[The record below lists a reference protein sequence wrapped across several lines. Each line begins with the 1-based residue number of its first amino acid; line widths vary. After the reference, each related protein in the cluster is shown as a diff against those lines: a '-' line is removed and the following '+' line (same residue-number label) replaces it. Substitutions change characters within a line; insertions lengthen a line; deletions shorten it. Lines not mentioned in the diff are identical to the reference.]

1 MSDYVDRITDCGF
14 TWGPM
19 KVERVMEYRGV
30 RVLSV
35 EVPGQPRLEIRVS
48 PKGRNIRVFQGKD
61 ELT

>member
-1 MSDYVDRITDCGF
+1 MNDSVDRITDYGF

-19 KVERVMEYRGV
+19 KVERLTEYCGV